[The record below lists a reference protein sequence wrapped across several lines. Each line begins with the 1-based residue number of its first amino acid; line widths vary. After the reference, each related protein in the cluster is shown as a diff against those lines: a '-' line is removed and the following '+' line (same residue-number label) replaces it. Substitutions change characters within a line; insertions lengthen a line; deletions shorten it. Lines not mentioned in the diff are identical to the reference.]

1 MAPIALRVIINS
13 SAQRRYHQ
21 RRHSGSSAP
30 ALPRL
35 ARCCRCR
42 LALDL
47 PLWRQPRLL
56 LLLPLLCLP
65 LISLRFLR
73 LLVLLLCLL
82 LLLLLAN

>member
-1 MAPIALRVIINS
+1 MNS

-35 ARCCRCR
+35 ARRCR